1 MWTSW
6 LTSFFQLCSVEIT
19 CPSLAAIGATLAN
32 NGTCPISNKNVL
44 SETAAAKTVQ
54 ILNIT
59 DKWAQN
65 LGLSAKTSF
74 SGAILVVVPG
84 VMGLAVYSPRMNPQ
98 MKSLSGTKFCEAVA
112 TAFRLSSFGR

>member
-1 MWTSW
+1 
-6 LTSFFQLCSVEIT
+6 
-19 CPSLAAIGATLAN
+19 
-32 NGTCPISNKNVL
+32 VL

-74 SGAILVVVPG
+74 SGAILG
-84 VMGLAVYSPRMNPQ
+84 RSF
-98 MKSLSGTKFCEAVA
+98 SLFYKEKNAHQTNFL
-112 TAFRLSSFGR
+112 LSFLLQLSCLG